1 MKGSIMATNNS
12 YRIYVACL
20 AAYNAGR
27 LHGAWFDLEDYN
39 DADELHEAIAE
50 RVLRTSPCPNVMV
63 DIDCPTCEGSGSLNN
78 ESYGTTCPD
87 CQGKGTKSVPS
98 SEEYAVHDYDSE
110 VFKDFGEYPN
120 YAALFELME
129 MTEKHG
135 DAWAAFVNRFGSDVT
150 EANFEDAY
158 MGEYESGAAF
168 VEERALE
175 CGDIKEDSP
184 FFYYIDWE
192 RAWDGDWSHSF
203 TFENG
208 YIFRSDW

>member
-1 MKGSIMATNNS
+1 MATNNS

-27 LHGAWFDLEDYN
+27 LHGAWFDLEDYS

-63 DIDCPTCEGSGSLNN
+63 EVECHGCDGTGKLFEGEFVIDSCSECG
-78 ESYGTTCPD
+78 
-87 CQGKGTKSVPS
+87 GKGTLTVPS

-135 DAWAAFVNRFGSDVT
+135 DAWAAFVNYFGSDVT
-150 EANFEDAY
+150 EENFQEANMGAYDSFE
-158 MGEYESGAAF
+158 EF
-168 VEERALE
+168 VEDYVCE
-175 CGDIKEDSP
+175 CEGWKGDEP
-184 FFYYIDWE
+184 FFSWIDWE
-192 RAWDGDWSHSF
+192 RAARDYEGSF
-203 TFENG
+203 TYTDG
-208 YIFRSDW
+208 YVFRSDW